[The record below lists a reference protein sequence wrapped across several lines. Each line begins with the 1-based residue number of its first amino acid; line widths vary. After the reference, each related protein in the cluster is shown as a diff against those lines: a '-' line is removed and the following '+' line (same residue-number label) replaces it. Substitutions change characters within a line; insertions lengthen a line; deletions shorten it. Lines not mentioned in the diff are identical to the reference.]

1 MAELKCFWLKCD
13 GRVQEL
19 TWEQYKDLYM
29 NEMKSK
35 KIRRLLIRCED
46 GKYMIITHGRNVV
59 TVPIQQ
65 LKQIIKSLGEKLDEV

>member
-1 MAELKCFWLKCD
+1 MTELRCFWVKCD

-29 NEMKSK
+29 NETSK
-35 KIRRLLIRCED
+35 KTRHLLVRYD

-59 TVPIQQ
+59 TMPAKGI
-65 LKQIIKSLGEKLDEV
+65 LEILKSLEQ